1 MLHRHQIAL
10 TRQAQTP
17 KTTAEW
23 EKAREMALQF
33 PTTCLTPTPFCGM
46 KTLPGGLARFQITLL
61 QTRTTK
67 KGGSP
72 ELAPISSVHMQMPR
86 EYNKSVHHEEGSL
99 GFLVNNLVKNWEKE
113 ASYKVK
119 GRSGAQLYRRSTYNA
134 LVGET
139 AYYSS
144 KNTDFEES
152 HSAFRDLMPGGF
164 SWEATEVFSGL
175 PVVTYK
181 WRHWGKMTGT
191 LRCHT
196 GPHSPIEAPAT
207 GQTIQL
213 HGMGIAHVTDE
224 FKITKLEIYYD
235 PNEIMAQMVGSSSV
249 CPVMHSTKHEKTP
262 QGKDKYKVPLE
273 NQLGESLQSKLT
285 VSEDNAGKSLTSGSG
300 AAKGHFDNAAA

>member
-1 MLHRHQIAL
+1 MGKGQGDGPAIPNYMLDPNAVLRDENI
-10 TRQAQTP
+10 TWRFGKVP
-17 KTTAEW
+17 DYTAANENY
-23 EKAREMALQF
+23 EKE
-33 PTTCLTPTPFCGM
+33 
-46 KTLPGGLARFQITLL
+46 
-61 QTRTTK
+61 
-67 KGGSP
+67 
-72 ELAPISSVHMQMPR
+72 
-86 EYNKSVHHEEGSL
+86 KSVDHKEGSL

-119 GRSGAQLYRRSTYNA
+119 GREWRTIVPEKYSFSCNGGEEYSVDDMLRLGTYNA
-134 LVGET
+134 LIGET

-152 HSAFRDLMPGGF
+152 HSAFRDSMPGGF
-164 SWEATEVFSGL
+164 SWEATEVFSGP

-181 WRHWGKMTGT
+181 WRHWGRMTGT

-196 GPHSPIEAPAT
+196 GPHSTIEAPAT

-235 PNEIMAQMVGSSSV
+235 PNEIMAQMVGSSGV
-249 CPVMHSTKHEKTP
+249 CPVMHSTQHETTS
-262 QGKDKYKVPLE
+262 QGKDKYEVPLE
-273 NQLGESLQSKLT
+273 NQLGKSLQSKLI

-300 AAKGHFDNAAA
+300 AAKGQFDNAEE